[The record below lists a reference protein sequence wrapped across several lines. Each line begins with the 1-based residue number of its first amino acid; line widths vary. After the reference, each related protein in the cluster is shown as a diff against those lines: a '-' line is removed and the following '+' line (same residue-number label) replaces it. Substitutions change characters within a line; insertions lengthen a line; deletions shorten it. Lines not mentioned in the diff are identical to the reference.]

1 MNLLT
6 SMRYLVALNE
16 HRHFGRAALAC
27 HVTQPALS
35 NALRALEEEFGIV
48 IVRRGRVFAG
58 FTPEGEQVL
67 ATALA
72 MLRAE
77 EGLRQD
83 LSLGAGRLRGQLRM
97 AAVPTAMPMLTRFAA
112 LLRERQPGVVPV
124 VLSMSS
130 AEIESG
136 LEDLS
141 LDLALGYIERMPARS
156 SRGPRLQSWPQY
168 QEHYYL
174 LCRDGAAGGR
184 PFVFGDPIAWREAAA
199 RPLCLL
205 TPDMHNRTVIDEAFA
220 SVGCVV
226 RPAIETNSVL
236 ALLMA
241 VTDGE
246 EKTEGG
252 GTDARGMDMDM
263 GMAAVLPGAMVAT
276 VRHTPGLLARPLRS
290 PELLT
295 PIGFMAQQGV
305 APTRALQA
313 ALDLQGSAEWQA
325 RCLRHAGALMGPAH

>member
-27 HVTQPALS
+27 HITQPALS
-35 NALRALEEEFGIV
+35 NALRALEQEFGIV

-58 FTPEGEQVL
+58 FTAEGEQVL

-72 MLRAE
+72 MLKAE
-77 EGLRQD
+77 EALRQE
-83 LSLGAGRLRGQLRM
+83 LSLGAGRLQGRLRM

-112 LLRERQPGVVPV
+112 LLRLRHPGIMPV

-130 AEIESG
+130 AEIEGG

-141 LDLALGYIERMPARS
+141 LDLALGYSERMPA
-156 SRGPRLQSWPQY
+156 RGPRLQSWPQY

-174 LCRDGAAGGR
+174 LCRNGAAGGR
-184 PFVFGDPIAWREAAA
+184 AFGFGPPVAWREAAE

-205 TPDMHNRTVIDEAFA
+205 TPEMHNRTVIDAAFA
-220 SVGCVV
+220 SVDCVV

-236 ALLMA
+236 ALVMA
-241 VTDGE
+241 VA
-246 EKTEGG
+246 EGG
-252 GTDARGMDMDM
+252 AGLAS
-263 GMAAVLPGAMVAT
+263 VLPGAMVAT
-276 VRHTPGLLARPLRS
+276 VRHVPDLVARPLRS

-313 ALDLQGSAEWQA
+313 ALKLQESPEWRA
-325 RCLRHAGALMGPAH
+325 HCVRDAGALLSFLD

>member
-6 SMRYLVALNE
+6 SMRYLVALNA

-27 HVTQPALS
+27 HITQPALS
-35 NALRALEEEFGIV
+35 NALRALEQEFGTV

-77 EGLRQD
+77 ESLRQD
-83 LSLGAGRLRGQLRM
+83 LSAGAGVLRGQLRM
-97 AAVPTAMPMLTRFAA
+97 AAVPTAMPMLTRFAC
-112 LLRERQPGVVPV
+112 LLRERHPGITPV

-136 LEDLS
+136 LDDLS
-141 LDLALGYIERMPARS
+141 LDLALGYSARMPA
-156 SRGPRLQSWPQY
+156 RGPRLQSWPQY

-174 LCRDGAAGGR
+174 LCRDPRGADQPLA
-184 PFVFGDPIAWREAAA
+184 FGADIGWREVASL
-199 RPLCLL
+199 PLCLL

-220 SVGCVV
+220 AVQASVQ
-226 RPAIETNSVL
+226 PAMETNSVL
-236 ALLMA
+236 ALVMA
-241 VTDGE
+241 VAQSGPEDGS
-246 EKTEGG
+246 G
-252 GTDARGMDMDM
+252 
-263 GMAAVLPGAMVAT
+263 GMATVLPGAMVAT
-276 VRHTPGLLARPLRS
+276 VRHMPGLLARPLRS

-295 PIGFMAQQGV
+295 PIGFMAQQG
-305 APTRALQA
+305 AAYTRALQA
-313 ALDLQGSAEWQA
+313 ALLLQEDAQWRAQ
-325 RCLRHAGALMGPAH
+325 CLRHAGALAG

>member
-6 SMRYLVALNE
+6 SMRYLAALNE

-27 HVTQPALS
+27 HITQPALS
-35 NALRALEEEFGIV
+35 NALRALEEEFGTV
-48 IVRRGRVFAG
+48 IVRRGRSFAG

-83 LSLGAGRLRGQLRM
+83 LSAGAGALRGQLRM

-112 LLRERQPGVVPV
+112 LLRERHPGITPV
-124 VLSMSS
+124 VLSLSS

-141 LDLALGYIERMPARS
+141 LDMALGYSGRLPP
-156 SRGPRLQSWPQY
+156 RGPRLQSWPQY

-174 LCRDGAAGGR
+174 LCRDPDGEGR
-184 PFVFGDPIAWREAAA
+184 PFAFGADIDWCAVAS

-205 TPDMHNRTVIDEAFA
+205 TPEMHNRTVIDEAFA
-220 SVGCVV
+220 AVGVAV
-226 RPAIETNSVL
+226 QPAMETNSVL
-236 ALLMA
+236 TLVMVVAEGA
-241 VTDGE
+241 DGMS
-246 EKTEGG
+246 T
-252 GTDARGMDMDM
+252 
-263 GMAAVLPGAMVAT
+263 VLPGAMVAT
-276 VRHTPGLLARPLRS
+276 VRHMPGLVARPLRS
-290 PELLT
+290 PELVT

-313 ALDLQGSAEWQA
+313 ALQLQDSDDWRAQ
-325 RCLRHAGALMGPAH
+325 CLRHAGALKAWVP

>member
-16 HRHFGRAALAC
+16 HRHFARAAQAC
-27 HVTQPALS
+27 HITQPALS
-35 NALRALEEEFGIV
+35 NALKALEEEFGAV
-48 IVRRGRVFAG
+48 IVRRGRSFAG
-58 FTPEGEQVL
+58 FSPEGEQVL

-77 EGLRQD
+77 EGLRQE
-83 LSLGAGRLRGQLRM
+83 LSAAAGALRGQLRM

-112 LLRERQPGVVPV
+112 MLRQRHPGIMPV

-141 LDLALGYIERMPARS
+141 LDLALGYSARMP

-174 LCRDGAAGGR
+174 LCRDTQCDSRSFAFGA
-184 PFVFGDPIAWREAAA
+184 DIAWSEVAGM
-199 RPLCLL
+199 PLCLL

-220 SVGCVV
+220 AVQREVQ
-226 RPAIETNSVL
+226 PAMETNSVL
-236 ALLMA
+236 SLVMA
-241 VTDGE
+241 VAESIPEDGGAMV
-246 EKTEGG
+246 T
-252 GTDARGMDMDM
+252 
-263 GMAAVLPGAMVAT
+263 VLPGAMVAT
-276 VRHTPGLLARPLRS
+276 VRHMPGLIARPLRS
-290 PELLT
+290 PELVT
-295 PIGFMAQQGV
+295 PIGFMTQQGM
-305 APTRALQA
+305 APTRALLA
-313 ALDLQGSAEWQA
+313 ALELQDDAGWRVQ
-325 RCLRHAGALMGPAH
+325 CLRHAGALKDWAV

>member
-6 SMRYLVALNE
+6 SMRYLAALNE

-27 HVTQPALS
+27 HITQPALS
-35 NALRALEEEFGIV
+35 NALRALEEEFGTV
-48 IVRRGRVFAG
+48 IVRRGRAFAG

-83 LSLGAGRLRGQLRM
+83 LSAGAGTLRGRLRM

-112 LLRERQPGVVPV
+112 LLREHHPGILPV
-124 VLSMSS
+124 VLSLSS

-141 LDLALGYIERMPARS
+141 LDLALGYSARMPA
-156 SRGPRLQSWPQY
+156 RGPRLQSWPQY

-174 LCRDGAAGGR
+174 LCRNPGGAQQ
-184 PFVFGDPIAWREAAA
+184 PFAFGDGIAWRELAT

-220 SVGCVV
+220 CVQACV
-226 RPAIETNSVL
+226 QPAMETNSVL
-236 ALLMA
+236 TLVMA
-241 VTDGE
+241 VAQAGS
-246 EKTEGG
+246 G
-252 GTDARGMDMDM
+252 ADMVT
-263 GMAAVLPGAMVAT
+263 VLPGAMVAT
-276 VRHTPGLLARPLRS
+276 VRHMQGLQARALHS

-305 APTRALQA
+305 APTRTLQA
-313 ALDLQGSAEWQA
+313 ALDLQQGAQWRAQ
-325 RCLRHAGALMGPAH
+325 CLRHAGALEEET